1 MAERYS
7 SDEMEDLMNRLQQLL
22 ERKVLCVVLV
32 SVTGKV
38 SVACPT
44 NLRETSLNVL
54 RTVDWQRVR

>member
-1 MAERYS
+1 
-7 SDEMEDLMNRLQQLL
+7 MNRLQQLL